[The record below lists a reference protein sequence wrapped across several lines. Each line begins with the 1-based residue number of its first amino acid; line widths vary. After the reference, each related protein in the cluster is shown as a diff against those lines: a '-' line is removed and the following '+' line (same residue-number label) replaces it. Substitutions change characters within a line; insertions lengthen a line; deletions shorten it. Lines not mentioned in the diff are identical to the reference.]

1 MPPFFPLDPETLCR
15 RWHQATVANRLL
27 TWRAL
32 SHFLAAEAAMC
43 LGAGLRGPADDMAAL
58 SNVARQ
64 RALDLQPA
72 AELEA
77 A

>member
-1 MPPFFPLDPETLCR
+1 MTAFIPLDPATLCR
-15 RWHQATVANRLL
+15 RWHQATVANSLL
-27 TWRAL
+27 QWRSL
-32 SHFLAAEAAMC
+32 SHLLAAEAAMC
-43 LGAGLRGPADDMAAL
+43 LGARLRGPADDMAAL

-64 RALDLQPA
+64 RSLDLQPA